1 MSDLFGQEVS
11 VPRISKSNFI
21 RSLQCL
27 KSLYLNKK
35 HFKLKDPIPKEKLD
49 NFRRGTDFGILAQD
63 LFPGGVDCSPKNYWQ
78 LDSSI
83 RQTSLLMGSGQE
95 TLYEASFNYNNLIC
109 MVDLMQ
115 KEGEHWNAYEVKSS
129 SRLYEHQIKDAS
141 FQYYILKNLNISLK
155 DFYVVTLNFE
165 VVRENFDVDQ
175 GFEISAEALKEKGI
189 PLKSIFS
196 FHKIT
201 EEAEE
206 LVEFIETR
214 SDAAKLVLAET
225 DIPGIKMGEHC
236 DKPYTCDFKGFCR
249 REAL

>member
-1 MSDLFGQEVS
+1 MSDLFGGEVK

-49 NFRRGTDFGILAQD
+49 NFRRGTDFGILAQG
-63 LFPGGVDCSPKNYWQ
+63 LFPGGIDCSPKNYWQ

-83 RQTSLLMGSGQE
+83 RQTTLLMGSGQD
-95 TLYEASFNYNNLIC
+95 TLYEASFNYQNLVC
-109 MVDLMQ
+109 MVDLMY
-115 KEGEHWNAYEVKSS
+115 KEGSHWNAYEVKSS

-141 FQYYILKNLNISLK
+141 FQYYILKKLNVALSK
-155 DFYVVTLNFE
+155 FFVVTLNFE
-165 VVRENFDVDQ
+165 VVRENFDVDR
-175 GFEISAEALKEKGI
+175 GFEITSEALIEKGI
-189 PLKSIFS
+189 PLKSVFS
-196 FHKIT
+196 FHDIT
-201 EEAEE
+201 EEAEAM
-206 LVEFIETR
+206 LDFIETR
-214 SDAAKLVLAET
+214 SDAAKEVLAEA
-225 DIPGIKMGEHC
+225 DIPNIAMGDHC

>member
-1 MSDLFGQEVS
+1 MSDLFGKEVK

-49 NFRRGTDFGILAQD
+49 NFRRGTDFGILAQG
-63 LFPGGVDCSPKNYWQ
+63 LFPNGVDCSPKNYWQ

-83 RQTSLLMGSGQE
+83 RQTNLLMGAGQE
-95 TLYEASFNYNNLIC
+95 TLYEASFNYQNLVC
-109 MVDLMQ
+109 MVDLMH
-115 KEGEHWNAYEVKSS
+115 KEGSQWNAYEVKSS

-141 FQYYILKNLNISLK
+141 FQYYILKKLNVALDK
-155 DFYVVTLNFE
+155 FFVVTLNFE
-165 VVRENFDVDQ
+165 VVREHFDVDQ
-175 GFEISAEALKEKGI
+175 GFEITSAALIDKGI
-189 PLKSIFS
+189 PLRSIFS
-196 FHKIT
+196 FHDIT
-201 EEAEE
+201 EDAE
-206 LVEFIETR
+206 VMIEFIETR
-214 SDAAKLVLAET
+214 SDAAKEVLAET
-225 DIPGIKMGEHC
+225 VIPNIAMGDHC